1 MDEEVIRRERI
12 LALARADRAEALL
25 RGAELARDV
34 DAGTLTWR
42 AAEIARLQRVVSA
55 QGEEIARLR
64 QRTAE
69 LEALVAQATL
79 AELLA
84 GVTAALSAAGTA
96 LGPEQALVGGS
107 VELRVSLLPGAE
119 GRLAVTGPALADP
132 RALSSVRVDLSAL
145 LPTPKQEA
153 ALGATEDLRQ
163 VLGDLQAALAGDLPD
178 SLRSPADRALAVVAL
193 AGGPELTPETVAER
207 LEPLLAALV
216 PLARRRKPL
225 ADALEAAST
234 ALATAGETE
243 RQGALAAALRLV
255 VADLER

>member
-25 RGAELARDV
+25 REVELARDV

-79 AELLA
+79 AELLEGVA
-84 GVTAALSAAGTA
+84 GAVGAAGAA

-107 VELRVSLLPGAE
+107 AELRVSLVPGAQ
-119 GRLAVTGPALADP
+119 GRLAVTGPALTDP
-132 RALSSVRVDLSAL
+132 RALSSVRVDMSAL
-145 LPTPKQEA
+145 LPTPEREA

-163 VLGDLQAALAGDLPD
+163 ALGDLQAALAGDLPA
-178 SLRSPADRALAVVAL
+178 SLRAPADRALAVVAL
-193 AGGPELTPETVAER
+193 AAGPELTPETAAER
-207 LEPLLAALV
+207 MESVLV
-216 PLARRRKPL
+216 AMGPLARRRKGL
-225 ADALEAAST
+225 AAAV
-234 ALATAGETE
+234 AAA
-243 RQGALAAALRLV
+243 RRALAAAHEPEGQVALAAAVRLV
-255 VADLER
+255 VARLER